1 MKTIQEIEEEYPW
14 ANVFTFDD
22 FVRHVNNGYINSYD
36 GVGYFH
42 NGREET
48 NIMVNINQLRMGTAK
63 MRERY
68 PYICWYN
75 N

>member
-48 NIMVNINQLRMGTAK
+48 DLIVNVSRITSNTTLRD
-63 MRERY
+63 RY

>member
-1 MKTIQEIEEEYPW
+1 MKTLQEIEQEYPW

-22 FVRHVNNGYINSYD
+22 FVRHVNNGYIDSYD

-48 NIMVNINQLRMGTAK
+48 DIMVNTECLDTYSPR

>member
-1 MKTIQEIEEEYPW
+1 MKTIQEIEQEYPW

-22 FVRHVNNGYINSYD
+22 FVRHVNNGYITSYD

-48 NIMVNINQLRMGTAK
+48 DLVVNVSLIASNTALRN
-63 MRERY
+63 RY

>member
-1 MKTIQEIEEEYPW
+1 MKTIKEIEQEYPW
-14 ANVFTFDD
+14 ATVFSFDD
-22 FVRHVNNGYINSYD
+22 FVRHVVSGHITSYD

-48 NIMVNINQLRMGTAK
+48 DIMVSIQHITMSTAGK
-63 MRERY
+63 RERY